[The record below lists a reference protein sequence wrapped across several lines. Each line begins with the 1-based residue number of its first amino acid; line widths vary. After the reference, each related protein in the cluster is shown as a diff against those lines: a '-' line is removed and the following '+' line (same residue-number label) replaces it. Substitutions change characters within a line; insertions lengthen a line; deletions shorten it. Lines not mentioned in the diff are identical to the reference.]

1 MVEAKTMRHALEQMV
16 SVFEGGGIDH
26 ALITTFNFDPGFFE
40 RNVLPLLCG
49 LTLDDLKTRSQ
60 DALTRDMYYPL
71 QKTRVVVA
79 YDQGVLQG
87 VSGGGLRYSILP
99 QHQANGFFHA
109 KLIVLAGK
117 SSTGKPL
124 ATVMVGS
131 GNMTLSGWA
140 ENIEVATWISVNRRN
155 AEELLGFYEY
165 LKAPEDLQAGIDI
178 LESIEGA
185 NSGPELFLQY
195 STQQNGLLFDRIF
208 TPLAGNE
215 IHLYSPYWSEE
226 AVRRFA
232 TNTSDTRQSVRCY
245 PTIGSK
251 GYQFP
256 VASEQLENSGIQLY
270 AVKEEERFRHAKV
283 YVWGTYVAVGSANC
297 TLQALHTRNNVE
309 AMLRFD
315 RHPFPVPPS
324 ERLTKWITE
333 PEEEEGIRPV
343 PLEVL
348 VVADYV
354 KRSYQLSLTITSK
367 SRCDSWSLRVGD
379 IRRGGQGSL
388 QEAIPFEMSKAV
400 AQQFRVEWQGS
411 DESGFLTGM
420 IIPKGGNDV
429 ELGYRPKR
437 NLERIFE
444 DMLRHRPAGGGTLPA
459 GSGPVDTDDFPD
471 VEGDEPD
478 GDDSPQEGEAFE
490 FDMYGMYQSFFHMR
504 KDFVASKTDKLKR
517 NEIADTLLEI
527 LQAVKD
533 KEVTNELQRWLI
545 IQECMDMARDL
556 PEYKGLKAFFGL
568 KKELDSA
575 LEKVLNNDSVLTRY
589 KIRPSEFLS
598 WVRQEL
604 GHGA

>member
-1 MVEAKTMRHALEQMV
+1 MADAKTMRHALEQMA
-16 SVFEGGGIDH
+16 SIFEGGDIDH

-40 RNVLPLLCG
+40 RNVLPLICG

-71 QKTRVVVA
+71 QKTKVAVA

-87 VSGGGLRYSILP
+87 VSGGGLRYTILP

-117 SSTGKPL
+117 SDTGEPL

-140 ENIEVATWISVNRRN
+140 ENIEAATWISVNRKN
-155 AEELLGFYEY
+155 AKELLGFYEY
-165 LKAPEDLQAGIDI
+165 LNAPEDLQPGIDI
-178 LESIEGA
+178 LESIEDA
-185 NSGPELFLQY
+185 NPGPELFLQY
-195 STQQNGLLFDRIF
+195 STQQSGLFFDRIF
-208 TPLAGNE
+208 TPFRGNE
-215 IHLYSPYWSEE
+215 IHIYSPYWSEE

-232 TNTSDTRQSVRCY
+232 TNASDTKQSVRCY
-245 PTIGSK
+245 PTIRSN

-256 VASEQLENSGIQLY
+256 VSSAQLENSGIQLY

-283 YVWGTYVAVGSANC
+283 YVWDTYVAVGSANC

-315 RHPFPVPPS
+315 HHSFPMPPS

-333 PEEEEGIRPV
+333 PEVEEGIRPV

-354 KRSYQLSLTITSK
+354 KRSYQLLLTITSK
-367 SRCDSWSLRVGD
+367 SRCGSWSLRVAD
-379 IRRGGQGSL
+379 IRRSGQGSL
-388 QEAIPFEMSKAV
+388 QEAIPFEKNKAV
-400 AQQFRVEWQGS
+400 ARQYRVEWQGS
-411 DESGFLTGM
+411 DGSGFLTGM

-437 NLERIFE
+437 NLERIFA

-478 GDDSPQEGEAFE
+478 GDDSPQDGEAFE

-504 KDFVASKTDKLKR
+504 KDLVASKEDKLKR

-545 IQECMDMARDL
+545 IQECMDLARDL
-556 PEYKGLKAFFGL
+556 PECKRLQSFSGL
-568 KKELDSA
+568 KKELDGA
-575 LEKVLNNDSVLTRY
+575 LEKVLKKDKVLTRY
-589 KIRPSEFLS
+589 KISPRDFAS
-598 WVRQEL
+598 WVRKEL
-604 GHGA
+604 GHAS

>member
-1 MVEAKTMRHALEQMV
+1 MADANTMRHALEQMV
-16 SVFEGGGIDH
+16 SVFEGGDIDH

-60 DALTRDMYYPL
+60 DALIRDMYYPL
-71 QKTRVVVA
+71 QKTKIVVA

-117 SSTGKPL
+117 SATGGPL

-140 ENIEVATWISVNRRN
+140 ENIEVATWISVNRKN

-165 LKAPEDLQAGIDI
+165 LKAPEDLRAGVDI
-178 LESIEGA
+178 LDSIEDA
-185 NSGPELFLQY
+185 NPGPDLFLQY

-215 IHLYSPYWSEE
+215 IHVYSPYWSEE

-232 TNTSDTRQSVRCY
+232 TNASSTRQSVRCY

-256 VASEQLENSGIQLY
+256 VASAQLENSGIQLY
-270 AVKEEERFRHAKV
+270 AVKGEERFRHAKV
-283 YVWGTYVAVGSANC
+283 YVWDTYVAVGSANC

-315 RHPFPVPPS
+315 RHSFPMPPS
-324 ERLTKWITE
+324 ERLTEWITE
-333 PEEEEGIRPV
+333 PEEEEGIKPV

-348 VVADYV
+348 IVADYV
-354 KRSYQLSLTITSK
+354 QRRYQLLLTVTSK

-379 IRRGGQGSL
+379 IRRSGQGSL
-388 QEAIPFEMSKAV
+388 QEAIPFEKNKAV
-400 AQQFRVEWQGS
+400 ARLYRVEWQGS
-411 DESGFLTGM
+411 DGSGFLIGM

-444 DMLRHRPAGGGTLPA
+444 DMLRHRPVGGGTPH
-459 GSGPVDTDDFPD
+459 GGTGPVDADEFSD

-504 KDFVASKTDKLKR
+504 KDLVASKKDKLKR

-545 IQECMDMARDL
+545 IQECMDLARDL
-556 PEYKGLKAFFGL
+556 PECKRLQSFSGL

-575 LEKVLNNDSVLTRY
+575 LEKVLKKDKVLTRY
-589 KIRPSEFLS
+589 KISPRDFAS
-598 WVRQEL
+598 WVRREL
-604 GHGA
+604 GHAS